1 MFQEYIP
8 KNTEFRVTIIG
19 ETICATEIHSQ
30 LSERTLHDWRRY
42 DNFEKTLYLQR
53 CNKLLQL
60 MRSGIWAF
68 DLILPPSNDFVFLEV
83 NPNGRW
89 WWIQQLTGVNIAKK
103 LRYI

>member
-1 MFQEYIP
+1 M
-8 KNTEFRVTIIG
+8 IILKK
-19 ETICATEIHSQ
+19 HRMSK
-30 LSERTLHDWRRY
+30 L
-42 DNFEKTLYLQR
+42 LYLPR

-68 DLILPPSNDFVFLEV
+68 DLILTPSNDFVFLEV
-83 NPNGRW
+83 NPNWRW